1 MGDQSQALRVPAARF
16 ERVLPGPVEQVWAH
30 LTKCRLLPGWFG
42 ADGVIEPRQGG
53 AVRFADGHVRGVVTQ
68 WKPHRHLAYS
78 WNVYGPRDADS
89 LHPESYLSFELVP
102 EGSSV
107 RLVLLHLPILERFE
121 AQNAMGWHSFLDMLE
136 AALRGEPV
144 EERRVYM
151 ERNAARYGVDLN
163 NLQR

>member
-1 MGDQSQALRVPAARF
+1 MSDQSQALRVPAARF
-16 ERVLPGPVEQVWAH
+16 ERRLPGPVERVWDH

-53 AVRFADGHVRGVVTQ
+53 TVRFADGHVRGVVTQ
-68 WKPHRHLAYS
+68 WKPHRHLAHS

-89 LHPESYLSFELVP
+89 LYPESYLSFDLAP
-102 EGSSV
+102 EGESV

-121 AQNAMGWHSFLDMLE
+121 AQNAVGWHSFLDMLE

-144 EERRVYM
+144 EDRQAYL